1 MAKEMTEEELDGLD
15 VIAFVPI
22 SGPYEGINVMIPIGG
37 VAAVNTVYNVRTRQ
51 TDGMVVASNSQGFV
65 ITASDAVRLAAE
77 LEARHTDPLPGN
89 LTAFTR
95 VMGSA

>member
-1 MAKEMTEEELDGLD
+1 MTVEQEDLDGLD

-22 SGPYEGINVMIPIGG
+22 TGPYQGINVLIPIGG
-37 VAAVNTVYNVRTRQ
+37 IVAVTTIYNVRTRQ
-51 TDGMVVASNSQGFV
+51 TEGMVVASDSQGFV

-77 LEARHTDPLPGN
+77 LEARHPDTLPGN

-95 VMGSA
+95 VMGQA